1 MGFGEIQLHYHTPWT
16 GFKSVVRKAKLQ
28 CNLQEL
34 MFHNSSIFNVPF
46 KDNCSVL
53 ICYFCISVFN
63 SFVIN
68 SFFLDYIIL
77 SFAKLIQIAY
87 QSPNSVEFE

>member
-1 MGFGEIQLHYHTPWT
+1 
-16 GFKSVVRKAKLQ
+16 
-28 CNLQEL
+28 

-53 ICYFCISVFN
+53 ICYFCISVFI

-68 SFFLDYIIL
+68 SFFLRFYYFKL
-77 SFAKLIQIAY
+77 SKLIPNVH
-87 QSPNSVEFE
+87 QSPNSIDFE